1 MTNVY
6 IGPDMGSTIDMIRDQ
21 LEGRSIPIAIVGL
34 MLSSAVLWALFT
46 VDYDEC
52 GDDEDCIR
60 IAYEVKD
67 TYLFWEANP
76 QEMADKLSEL
86 TGEKVV
92 VYPVADEV
100 AAIEAVAAGNAEIAM
115 VDGAAGWLGYQVYDL
130 DVVAV
135 EKKPDGRE
143 YYNAAAWV
151 KADSDIAAAYLDD
164 DPDTDPFA
172 LMQGKKS
179 CHTGWLKSAGMLIP
193 MGYLIGNGYA
203 EVVGDPNEIESLRA
217 TVTNFFHEDSEIP
230 EGGTPYSGYK
240 GALKCM
246 MTGHGDIALV
256 KDTAY
261 RLYCDENED
270 GVPDGP
276 DWCLDRDD
284 IVMLPS
290 FGQAPSHPV
299 MYDPARMDSET
310 MLMIQD
316 ALLALDD
323 DSEGREILNDV
334 LNTAGMVASTA
345 DEHLGTYSDAVS
357 NVPGIRAY
365 LEK

>member
-1 MTNVY
+1 MT
-6 IGPDMGSTIDMIRDQ
+6 IMHFGSDMGSTIDMIRDQ
-21 LEGRSIPIAIVGL
+21 LEGRAIPVAVVGL

-52 GDDEDCIR
+52 DGDEDCIR

-135 EKKPDGRE
+135 EKKPDGRV

-151 KADSDIAAAYLDD
+151 KAASDIAAAYLDD

>member
-1 MTNVY
+1 
-6 IGPDMGSTIDMIRDQ
+6 
-21 LEGRSIPIAIVGL
+21 
-34 MLSSAVLWALFT
+34 
-46 VDYDEC
+46 
-52 GDDEDCIR
+52 
-60 IAYEVKD
+60 
-67 TYLFWEANP
+67 
-76 QEMADKLSEL
+76 
-86 TGEKVV
+86 
-92 VYPVADEV
+92 
-100 AAIEAVAAGNAEIAM
+100 M

-135 EKKPDGRE
+135 EKKPDGRV

>member
-1 MTNVY
+1 MT
-6 IGPDMGSTIDMIRDQ
+6 IMHFGSDMGSTIDMIRDQ
-21 LEGRSIPIAIVGL
+21 LEGRAIPVAVVGL

-52 GDDEDCIR
+52 DGDEDCIR

-100 AAIEAVAAGNAEIAM
+100 AAIEADAAGNAEIAM

-135 EKKPDGRE
+135 EKKPDGRV

-164 DPDTDPFA
+164 APDTDPFA

>member
-1 MTNVY
+1 M
-6 IGPDMGSTIDMIRDQ
+6 SSAIDRIREALQ
-21 LEGRSIPIAIVGL
+21 GRSIPIVVVGL
-34 MLSSAVLWALFT
+34 LLSSAVLWALFT

-100 AAIEAVAAGNAEIAM
+100 AAIEAVANGNAEIAM

-135 EKKPDGRE
+135 EKKPDGRV

-164 DPDTDPFA
+164 DPETDPFA
-172 LMQGKKS
+172 LMEGKKS

-203 EVVGDPNEIESLRA
+203 EVVGDPEEIESLRA
-217 TVTNFFHEDSEIP
+217 TVTSFFHEDSEIP
-230 EGGTPYSGYK
+230 EGGTQYSGYK

-246 MTGHGDIALV
+246 MTGHG
-256 KDTAY
+256 
-261 RLYCDENED
+261 
-270 GVPDGP
+270 
-276 DWCLDRDD
+276 
-284 IVMLPS
+284 
-290 FGQAPSHPV
+290 
-299 MYDPARMDSET
+299 
-310 MLMIQD
+310 
-316 ALLALDD
+316 
-323 DSEGREILNDV
+323 
-334 LNTAGMVASTA
+334 
-345 DEHLGTYSDAVS
+345 
-357 NVPGIRAY
+357 
-365 LEK
+365 

>member
-1 MTNVY
+1 MTS
-6 IGPDMGSTIDMIRDQ
+6 MIDKVRELSQ
-21 LEGRSIPIAIVGL
+21 GKTVPIALAGII
-34 MLSSAVLWALFT
+34 LSAAVLWALFT
-46 VDYDEC
+46 VSYDEC
-52 GDDEDCIR
+52 GDDDDCVR

-86 TGEKVV
+86 TGMKVV
-92 VYPVADEV
+92 VYPVSNEV
-100 AAIEAVAAGNAEIAM
+100 AAIEAVANGNAEIAM

-135 EKKPDGRE
+135 EKKPDGRVF
-143 YYNAAAWV
+143 YNAAAWV
-151 KADSDIAAAYLDD
+151 KADSEIAAAHLDD
-164 DPDTDPFA
+164 DPDTDPFEI
-172 LMQGKKS
+172 MRGKKS

-217 TVTNFFHEDSEIP
+217 TVTNFFNEDSEIP
-230 EGGTPYSGYK
+230 EGGTQYSGYK
-240 GALKCM
+240 GAMKCM

-261 RLYCDENED
+261 RLYCDENDD
-270 GVPDGP
+270 GVADGP
-276 DWCLDRDD
+276 DWCLELDEL
-284 IVMLPS
+284 VMLPS

-299 MYDPARMDSET
+299 MYDPARMDQET
-310 MLMIQD
+310 MLVIQE

-323 DSEGREILNDV
+323 DAEGREILNDV
-334 LNTAGMVASTA
+334 LNTAGMVASTG

-357 NVPGIRAY
+357 NVPGIQAY
-365 LEK
+365 IEK

>member
-1 MTNVY
+1 
-6 IGPDMGSTIDMIRDQ
+6 
-21 LEGRSIPIAIVGL
+21 
-34 MLSSAVLWALFT
+34 
-46 VDYDEC
+46 
-52 GDDEDCIR
+52 
-60 IAYEVKD
+60 
-67 TYLFWEANP
+67 
-76 QEMADKLSEL
+76 
-86 TGEKVV
+86 
-92 VYPVADEV
+92 
-100 AAIEAVAAGNAEIAM
+100 M

-135 EKKPDGRE
+135 EKKPDGRV

-151 KADSDIAAAYLDD
+151 RADSDIAAAYLDD

-172 LMQGKKS
+172 LMEGKKS

-203 EVVGDPNEIESLRA
+203 EVQGDAEEIESLRA
-217 TVTNFFHEDSEIP
+217 TVTSFFHVDSEIP
-230 EGGTPYSGYK
+230 EGGTQYSGYR

-270 GVPDGP
+270 DVPDGP

-299 MYDPARMDSET
+299 MYDPARMDDET
-310 MLMIQD
+310 MLRIQD

-345 DEHLGTYSDAVS
+345 EEHLGTYSDAVS